1 MTKKY
6 FYFQNKQN
14 NESSASTDV
23 MAPQGP
29 YLNIIKRKKKNC
41 GNNLPAKQWNWCFFF
56 KVTGVYIEFDLFFCY
71 LFKCHNVSAP
81 IHICSVAYK

>member
-29 YLNIIKRKKKNC
+29 YLNIIKRKKRTV
-41 GNNLPAKQWNWCFFF
+41 GTTYLLNNGIDAFFF
-56 KVTGVYIEFDLFFCY
+56 KVTGVYIEFDLLFCY

-81 IHICSVAYK
+81 IHICCVAYK

>member
-29 YLNIIKRKKKNC
+29 YLNIIKRKKRTV
-41 GNNLPAKQWNWCFFF
+41 GTTYLLNNGIDAFF
-56 KVTGVYIEFDLFFCY
+56 
-71 LFKCHNVSAP
+71 
-81 IHICSVAYK
+81 

>member
-29 YLNIIKRKKKNC
+29 YLNIIKRKKKELWEQPTC
-41 GNNLPAKQWNWCFFF
+41 
-56 KVTGVYIEFDLFFCY
+56 
-71 LFKCHNVSAP
+71 
-81 IHICSVAYK
+81 